1 MAELP
6 GLSGWTQA
14 LYGTATSQGWQYW
27 LQLGVN
33 VILGTLIGGLV
44 LIAILK
50 AVSKA
55 FGESVN
61 IANAFALVLIV
72 NIINLFGVIGFL
84 SAPLPAVAFIIPLLL
99 WLGLTRL
106 FFSGLRLPHVL
117 VVAVAGYVVSI
128 LLVPALTATVAGF
141 IPLPK

>member
-6 GLSGWTQA
+6 SLEGLPAA
-14 LYGTATSQGWQYW
+14 LYGTATSQSWTYW

-50 AVSKA
+50 VVSKA
-55 FGESVN
+55 FGESVR
-61 IANAFALVLIV
+61 IANAFLLVLIV
-72 NIINLFGVIGFL
+72 NIISLFGVIGFL
-84 SAPLPAVAFIIPLLL
+84 AAPLPAVAFILPLLL
-99 WLGLTRL
+99 WIGLTKL
-106 FFSGLRLPHVL
+106 FFSELRWPHVL
-117 VVAVAGYVVSI
+117 VAAIAGYLVSI